1 MGPPT
6 QQAGQK
12 RKLGFNKPMPSTD
25 SRKRQKYHDARA
37 ISVQRPDAAVSAT
50 GELNIPSF
58 IKAREF
64 EIAAL
69 EKSMRNA
76 KKSLSTKAFQQ
87 VPRHM
92 RRRTAS
98 HNAKKVPR
106 RLRKRADREMKEDNT
121 PTVTKRTRTPSRK
134 LRIRLDTA
142 RTLKR
147 LNQRRKTVRQKKKE
161 AKANAQ
167 QPDPDKHVLTS
178 RVPRLKK
185 NTLSEFPK
193 ASTKY
198 KKRQITKTW
207 LPTHL
212 WHTKRAHMTRP
223 TEPLWRMAIPLSP
236 TEKSYRP
243 SHRAAGAQGCIA
255 WDTSYMCTVACW
267 GTETALD
274 SMLKALSFSPLGVSR
289 SLQKKWKNG
298 TRFACGWVSERDQ
311 AKQLIAPVKVIWFP
325 PEQDR
330 EENSKSAK
338 PEDLKGLG
346 NDAQAP
352 SGLAESQMEIEQEN
366 RGQPVGS
373 NAQVEIAREGKKKCK
388 TKLDHRIVIRIHPS
402 AFLQFWQELLKV
414 AKMQKPQVLIED
426 LRFEIGSIDIQGP
439 GSTEALLG
447 VLRPFPA
454 HVRTEESSGSLWTR
468 LAGVNNPSILPHN
481 AMLSFHFADPRL
493 NHPPKQIE
501 IPQSSGSS
509 HLDELIVSW
518 PFDKIPPSSSL
529 LSHKTR
535 WLISNSLPSQKAIN
549 RRRALAP
556 PGQAPSIT
564 GKDPR
569 LPVILLASRTE
580 NSTNKNYQGTWTVL
594 LPWSCVD
601 PVWRSLMYYPLSSG
615 GTPRFGG
622 MNQQQQ
628 MSFERKTPWFPGDH
642 PGTEAGKAWERS
654 ESEKRFDAW
663 IRRPPKHRIAWE
675 RLDLG
680 LCRRGEMGRGW
691 ACDWE
696 YLFSD
701 TNEAVTAEAA
711 PSSQHND
718 GGPREH
724 GPPQLLAPRQR
735 KAAEAKEAEAEK
747 RARRR
752 NTSSPES
759 EGEPE
764 KLCNSVSECRYTH
777 LPPVQSTA
785 VLKNPSTVSSTQNP
799 TVMTV
804 RIMLLDK
811 GTPSP
816 AARIYR
822 LPSIPK
828 PKATSLPCL
837 RDTNG
842 EVSQDSGPQSW
853 PSDGPPPAQ
862 PLPNTCSSDSA
873 SSSSPAIRARDL
885 RSRWLALGMQS
896 SSQSRPLPKIKNN
909 KSNIPR
915 RQSTYPRESL
925 AKINVLP
932 KKAPPEIVEK
942 WGPDSAFGRGD
953 GEIPKQM
960 PPPPKQKMGRNKD
973 DSRKK
978 VRSVGRKET
987 VSESGNGG
995 DEENPL
1001 DGPAP
1006 GIDGMEDLLINP
1018 FEQPTEWDKHPP
1030 CPDAHDLIGFV
1041 TSGGYNLAE
1050 GRGTAIGGIWVQRLL
1065 EGWRDDSMMDDGVN
1079 ESEKEKERRKY
1090 LCIIRNAGESVGRL
1104 GVWEVC
1110 H

>member
-1 MGPPT
+1 MAPPT

-12 RKLGFNKPMPSTD
+12 RKLGFNKPLPPSD
-25 SRKRQKYHDARA
+25 SRKRQKYYDARM
-37 ISVQRPDAAVSAT
+37 ISVQRSDAALSAT

-76 KKSLSTKAFQQ
+76 RKSLSTRAFQQ
-87 VPRHM
+87 IPRHM

-106 RLRKRADREMKEDNT
+106 RLRKRAEL
-121 PTVTKRTRTPSRK
+121 TKRTRTPSRK
-134 LRIRLDTA
+134 LRIRLDNA
-142 RTLKR
+142 RSLKR
-147 LNQRRKTVRQKKKE
+147 LNHKRKTVRQKKKE
-161 AKANAQ
+161 AKANARH
-167 QPDPDKHVLTS
+167 PDPDKHVLLS
-178 RVPRLKK
+178 RLPRLKK

-193 ASTKY
+193 ATTKY
-198 KKRQITKTW
+198 KKRQVNKTW

-243 SHRAAGAQGCIA
+243 SHQAAGAHGCIA
-255 WDTSYMCTVACW
+255 WDTSYMSTVACW

-274 SMLKALSFSPLGVSR
+274 SMLKALSFSPQGVSQ

-311 AKQLIAPVKVIWFP
+311 AKQLIAPAKVIWFL
-325 PEQDR
+325 PEQNR
-330 EENSKSAK
+330 EERPESAK
-338 PEDLKGLG
+338 RDNLVGLG
-346 NDAQAP
+346 NDAQAQP
-352 SGLAESQMEIEQEN
+352 GLARGRMEIEQN
-366 RGQPVGS
+366 GQGQPVGS
-373 NAQVEIAREGKKKCK
+373 EVQGETIRQSKKKRK
-388 TKLDHRIVIRIHPS
+388 AKLDHRIVIRVHPS
-402 AFLQFWQELLKV
+402 AFLQVWQQLLKV

-426 LRFEIGSIDIQGP
+426 LRFEFGSIDIQGP

-454 HVRTEESSGSLWTR
+454 HLGTANSTGSLWTH
-468 LAGVNNPSILPHN
+468 LAGVNNPSILPQN
-481 AMLSFHFADPRL
+481 AMLSFDIVDPRL

-501 IPQSSGSS
+501 IQQNSGSN
-509 HLDELIVSW
+509 HLDELVVSW
-518 PFDKIPPSSSL
+518 PYDKTVPSPSL
-529 LSHKTR
+529 ISHKTR

-556 PGQAPSIT
+556 PGRAPT
-564 GKDPR
+564 ATAKDPR
-569 LPVILLASRTE
+569 IPVILLASRAE
-580 NSTNKNYQGTWTVL
+580 NSTNKNQQGTWTVL

-622 MNQQQQ
+622 MNQQRQ
-628 MSFERKTPWFPGDH
+628 MSFERKTPWFPENH
-642 PGTEAGKAWERS
+642 PGTEAGKAWERT

-663 IRRPPKHRIAWE
+663 FRRPPKHRIAWDM
-675 RLDLG
+675 LDLG
-680 LCRRGEMGRGW
+680 LGRRGELGRGW

-701 TNEAVTAEAA
+701 TDEANHAK
-711 PSSQHND
+711 PSSTSEHDN
-718 GGPREH
+718 GVSETH
-724 GPPQLLAPRQR
+724 GPSQLLTQRQR
-735 KAAEAKEAEAEK
+735 KLAKAKEAEAEK

-759 EGEPE
+759 EAEHENPSNPMPG
-764 KLCNSVSECRYTH
+764 CRYTQ

-785 VLKNPSTVSSTQNP
+785 ILRNPPVTMATQLP

-804 RIMLLDK
+804 RIMLRDK

-822 LPSIPK
+822 LPSIPR
-828 PKATSLPCL
+828 PKAIALPCL
-837 RDTNG
+837 PGTNG
-842 EVSQDSGPQSW
+842 EVSQDSEPQSW

-862 PLPNTCSSDSA
+862 PLPTTCSSDS
-873 SSSSPAIRARDL
+873 SSSSSQVIRARDL
-885 RSRWLALGMQS
+885 RSRWLALEARSLS
-896 SSQSRPLPKIKNN
+896 SNRPLAKMKNN
-909 KSNIPR
+909 RSNIPR
-915 RQSTYPRESL
+915 HHATYPRESL

-932 KKAPPEIVEK
+932 KNAPPEIVEK

-953 GEIPKQM
+953 GEIPKQV
-960 PPPPKQKMGRNKD
+960 PPPPKQKMGRHKQDNKKEI
-973 DSRKK
+973 SAAARKAN
-978 VRSVGRKET
+978 
-987 VSESGNGG
+987 VSESGNGR
-995 DEENPL
+995 DEGNPL
-1001 DGPAP
+1001 DRPAP
-1006 GIDGMEDLLINP
+1006 GIDGLEELLIKP

-1030 CPDAHDLIGFV
+1030 CPDVHDLIGFV

-1050 GRGTAIGGIWVQRLL
+1050 GRGMAIGGIWVQRLL
-1065 EGWRDDSMMDDGVN
+1065 EGWRWENMPDDSVN
-1079 ESEKEKERRKY
+1079 ESGKDKERRKY
-1090 LCIIRNAGESVGRL
+1090 LCIVRNAGESVGRL
-1104 GVWEVC
+1104 GIWEAC
-1110 H
+1110 S